1 MMILWIG
8 FILCTSVI
16 VYASMRLAKYGN
28 IIAEKAGIK
37 KTWIA
42 ILNYTLNTFF
52 VKIGAIDFAIGHLF
66 GSNIF

>member
-16 VYASMRLAKYGN
+16 VYAGMRLARYGN
-28 IIAEKAGIK
+28 IIAEKAGIG

-42 ILNYTLNTFF
+42 ILNYTLNAFF
-52 VKIGAIDFAIGHLF
+52 VIIGAIDFAIGHLF